1 MWKEIPGFD
10 GLYFAN
16 ENGQIK
22 SADRQRKIVS
32 NGKQFFYTRKGKIL
46 NPCLNNNGYYCV
58 SISDKN
64 QKERV
69 YVVHRLVAKTFLE
82 NPENKPQIN
91 HKDGNKLNNSVENLE
106 WVTAKEN
113 IDHAFLTGLNK
124 GSKPWLGKTGSSHN
138 RSIPV
143 IRCDKNGNEIERYDS
158 ITEAAKHFGSITHIA
173 SCIKGKRKSCGGYV
187 WKRAGI

>member
-32 NGKQFFYTRKGKIL
+32 NGKQSFYTRKGKIL
-46 NPCLNNNGYYCV
+46 KPCLNSNGYYCV
-58 SISDKN
+58 SISDKS

-82 NPENKPQIN
+82 NPENKQQIN

-106 WVTAKEN
+106 WATAKEN
-113 IDHAFLTGLNK
+113 IDHAFFAGLNK

-143 IRCDKNGNEIERYDS
+143 IRCDKSGNEIERYDS
-158 ITEAAKHFGSITHIA
+158 ITEAAKHFGSIPHIT

>member
-16 ENGQIK
+16 EKGQIK

-32 NGKQFFYTRKGKIL
+32 HGKQSFYTRKGKIL
-46 NPCLNNNGYYCV
+46 KPCLNPYGYYCV

-69 YVVHRLVAKTFLE
+69 YAVHRLIAKTFIE

-106 WVTAKEN
+106 WATAKEN
-113 IDHAFLTGLNK
+113 IKHAFLNGLNK
-124 GSKPWLGKTGSSHN
+124 GSKPWLGKTGSAHN
-138 RSIPV
+138 KSIPV
-143 IRCDKNGNEIERYDS
+143 IRCDKDGNEIERYDS
-158 ITEAAKHFGSITHIA
+158 ITEAAKYCGSISHIA
-173 SCIKGKRKSCGGYV
+173 SCIKGKRKSCGGYT